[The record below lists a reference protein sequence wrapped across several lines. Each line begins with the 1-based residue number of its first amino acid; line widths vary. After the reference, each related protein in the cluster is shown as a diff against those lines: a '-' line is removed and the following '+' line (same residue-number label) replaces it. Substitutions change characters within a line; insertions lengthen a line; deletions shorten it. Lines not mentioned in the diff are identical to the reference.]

1 MKYLEI
7 IDDAIGLGDVG
18 DASSLNDRLLTL
30 TPEKLFELVEAV
42 KANLPKPVSQASP
55 YCFVGNTEMSGLPYP
70 CSSFQCR
77 DNAFGSAASFA
88 AMYADEFVLFN
99 PFFGNIKSK
108 KPSLG
113 SIREISY
120 YLTKL
125 LSIHPL
131 VERKIITF
139 TDFSTY
145 NLCRSCLN
153 RGLSGVFTESSDI
166 KDMYFVITK
175 KFLDEVQVTFDRKI
189 GRAFEFT
196 IKNSADYG
204 GHFNG
209 GFYHDGN
216 QLPAS
221 IGEFQKN
228 QTLTREQVIEIGAA
242 AGPATFLSNDII
254 QTNKTASEFRIQNIS
269 TTTKQ
274 IEIMKEIFGN
284 DNFSRNIDLNYPFIA
299 QNDIRD
305 ILKFRDSEWH
315 HLHDFRKLIGDG
327 VKSGDDV
334 SLLFKDEEAKMEK
347 IVQKNRRLQNRNLI
361 DGGGKTA
368 FHAVA
373 AAATG
378 GISAIF
384 GAVVAAFGGK
394 HITDTLIP
402 AIRERLQEPE
412 ELRDSKIYYAWK
424 LKKAINRH

>member
-7 IDDAIGLGDVG
+7 IDDAVGLGDVG

-42 KANLPKPVSQASP
+42 KSSLPKPVSQASP

-77 DNAFGSAASFA
+77 DNAFGTAASFA

-99 PFFGNIKSK
+99 PFFGGMENKR
-108 KPSLG
+108 PSSG

-125 LSIHPL
+125 LSVHPL

-145 NLCRSCLN
+145 NLCRSCFN
-153 RGLSGVFTESSDI
+153 RGLSGFFSESTDI
-166 KDMYFVITK
+166 KDMYFIITN
-175 KFLDEVQVTFDRKI
+175 KFLEEAQVTFDRKI
-189 GRAFEFT
+189 GGALEFS
-196 IKNSADYG
+196 IRNSADYV

-209 GFYHDGN
+209 GFHYSGDKF
-216 QLPAS
+216 PAS
-221 IGEFQKN
+221 MKGIEKDQI
-228 QTLTREQVIEIGAA
+228 LTKEQVIEIGAA
-242 AGPATFLSNDII
+242 TGPATFLSNDII
-254 QTNKTASEFRIQNIS
+254 QTNKTASEFNINNIS

-274 IEIMKEIFGN
+274 IEIMKEVFGSGG
-284 DNFSRNIDLNYPFIA
+284 FSKNIDLNYPFIA

-334 SLLFKDEEAKMEK
+334 TLLFKDEEAKMEK
-347 IVQKNRRLQNRNLI
+347 IVQKNRRSQNRNLI
-361 DGGGKTA
+361 DGGGKAA

-378 GISAIF
+378 GISAIL

-424 LKKAINRH
+424 LKKKINRH